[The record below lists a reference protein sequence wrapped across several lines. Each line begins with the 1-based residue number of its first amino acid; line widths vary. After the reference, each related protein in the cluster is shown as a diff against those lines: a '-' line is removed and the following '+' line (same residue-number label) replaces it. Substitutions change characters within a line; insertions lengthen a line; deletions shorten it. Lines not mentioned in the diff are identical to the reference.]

1 MMNKIPQGIN
11 DEVKFCRVLVSE
23 AKRTKTI

>member
-1 MMNKIPQGIN
+1 MNKIPQGMD

-23 AKRTKTI
+23 AKRAKTI